1 MSTITLTRESHK
13 NPSKFRINH
22 QDELDI
28 LGPNRKDR
36 YAINDKLPTI
46 TTSSK
51 LAIIGAGFGG
61 MAGAIKTMENMTNM
75 IFKF

>member
-51 LAIIGAGFGG
+51 LAIIGAGFVVWRCNQNYGK
-61 MAGAIKTMENMTNM
+61 I
-75 IFKF
+75 